1 MVNFPELIINRVKKT
16 IKKKKALVHEPFF
29 TIQEK
34 KYLNDCINSSLVSTI
49 GSLNTKS
56 YCYKFEMSL
65 KAITKSKYVILTNS
79 GSSAIHISFL
89 VSNIKKNDEIL
100 LPSLSYISNANSI
113 LLCGGIPHFVE
124 ICEQSLSVDLKKLE
138 KYLSIIAFLK
148 KGFLYNKK
156 TRNRIFGL
164 QILYPY
170 GMPSN
175 IEQIKKFTKKYNL
188 FFFEDSAEALGS
200 YFNGKHVGTFGDIG
214 ILSFNG
220 NKIVTTGMGG
230 AILTN
235 SKKIYNKASHI
246 SQLSK
251 KKHLWKYEYD
261 NIGFNYRMAN
271 VNAALGLAQIKKLK
285 IFLSLKRSLFQRY
298 KKNFSSINSK
308 VKLFE
313 EPAFCKSNYWL
324 NTLILNKK
332 YKKFRN
338 EILRLSNQQGIGMRG
353 PWQLL
358 HTVKHLKSYPKMS
371 LKVTEDLG
379 QRIINI
385 PSSAHL

>member
-1 MVNFPELIINRVKKT
+1 M
-16 IKKKKALVHEPFF
+16 
-29 TIQEK
+29 
-34 KYLNDCINSSLVSTI
+34 
-49 GSLNTKS
+49 
-56 YCYKFEMSL
+56 
-65 KAITKSKYVILTNS
+65 
-79 GSSAIHISFL
+79 HISFL
-89 VSNIKKNDEIL
+89 VSNLKKNDEIL
-100 LPSLSYISNANSI
+100 LPSLNYISNANNI

-124 ICEQSLSVDLKKLE
+124 ICEKSLSVDLIKLE
-138 KYLSIIAFLK
+138 KYLSKITFLK

-175 IEQIKKFTKKYNL
+175 IDQIKKFTKKYNL

-200 YFNGKHVGTFGDIG
+200 YFNGKHAGTFGDIG

-220 NKIVTTGMGG
+220 NKIITTGMGG

-285 IFLSLKRSLFQRY
+285 KFLMLKRLLFQRY
-298 KKNFSSINSK
+298 KKNFSSISSK
-308 VKLFE
+308 IKLFE
-313 EPAFCKSNYWL
+313 EQSFSKSNYWL

-358 HTVKHLKSYPKMS
+358 HTVKHLKSCSKMS
-371 LKVTEDLG
+371 LKISEDLEK
-379 QRIINI
+379 RIINI
-385 PSSAHL
+385 PSSAYL